1 MLSFEENYIPDES
14 ERLIFLLETYIPFLK
29 KHATPKAVEN
39 YKFISVQ
46 LVANI
51 SHTELL
57 ERIKPIFSTEK
68 GEPKPLVPD
77 NDIESKLG
85 PNRSAEY
92 FGLHADLCITTIKLS
107 FTLVAKKAFTF

>member
-1 MLSFEENYIPDES
+1 MLSFEENYIPDET

-29 KHATPKAVEN
+29 KHATPTALEN
-39 YKFISVQ
+39 FTYISKQ
-46 LVANI
+46 LEEKI

-57 ERIKPIFSTEK
+57 ERIEPIFATED
-68 GEPKPLVPD
+68 GSPKPLMPD

-92 FGLHADLCITTIKLS
+92 FGLHADLCFMVTQHL
-107 FTLVAKKAFTF
+107 LKK